1 MRWAAF
7 ERAVFDIRHSAFGR
21 TTFGVRKNGIRHS
34 EERRSTFVRT
44 AFGVRHSA
52 FGRIGGFHPPAPSV
66 ALPGLTLTNHS
77 VSPALPRRAGGA
89 SPPLAALEQ
98 PANQP
103 SRQAS
108 PNAECRTPMADGR
121 WPNAN
126 ADGRTPNA
134 ERRSPIAD
142 RRMPNAECRMP
153 MADGR
158 SPNPHPSRHQ
168 FNPRIPQRRPLIRR
182 AITAVATDQRQ
193 KPVLR
198 RQHDIKPGR
207 CVIRGR
213 HHRALSQLAID
224 QHDE

>member
-1 MRWAAF
+1 MPPADRSRAARKGRSGVFAAECPCARARPVRWGCTRSPYPGRDW
-7 ERAVFDIRHSAFGR
+7 ERVEWCGGRHSEERYSAF
-21 TTFGVRKNGIRHS
+21 GIRHS
-34 EERRSTFVRT
+34 EERRSEFGRT
-44 AFGVRHSA
+44 AFGIRRSA

-108 PNAECRTPMADGR
+108 PNAECRTPNADGR

-126 ADGRTPNA
+126 ADGRTPNADRRSPIA

-153 MADGR
+153 MAEARTPTPHGTSSIR
-158 SPNPHPSRHQ
+158 GSPNVVH
-168 FNPRIPQRRPLIRR
+168 
-182 AITAVATDQRQ
+182 
-193 KPVLR
+193 
-198 RQHDIKPGR
+198 
-207 CVIRGR
+207 
-213 HHRALSQLAID
+213 
-224 QHDE
+224 